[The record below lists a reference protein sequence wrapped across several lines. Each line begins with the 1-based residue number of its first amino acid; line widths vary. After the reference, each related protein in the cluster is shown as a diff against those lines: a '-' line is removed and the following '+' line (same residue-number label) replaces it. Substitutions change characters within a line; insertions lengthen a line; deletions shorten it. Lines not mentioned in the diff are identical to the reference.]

1 MQMYLILTL
10 SVLRLF
16 FSFLPVVLF
25 NFLDKKVVAIFP
37 EVVTDLS
44 ELLSWDTFSGGD
56 QSKSLL
62 SHLRIIAIY
71 NFVSVVL
78 FK

>member
-1 MQMYLILTL
+1 MQMYLILAL

-16 FSFLPVVLF
+16 SPFLPVVLF

-56 QSKSLL
+56 QRTN
-62 SHLRIIAIY
+62 HFCHI
-71 NFVSVVL
+71 
-78 FK
+78 